1 MTMMRFGLVGL
12 VIAAGVAVSGC
23 YAHVRARPAT
33 GYVVY
38 ESPPPP
44 RVVVRP
50 AEPYAGAV
58 WVAGHWPWGG
68 SSWVWVDGYWEQPRA
83 GHVYVQPRW
92 QRQGRG
98 WVYVGGGWRSG
109 GAVHVQGRGHV
120 HHHHQHRGRGRVHVQ
135 PARPGVEVR
144 GRARG
149 TVEVR

>member
-1 MTMMRFGLVGL
+1 MNLAKVGLVGL

-38 ESPPPP
+38 EAPPAP

-50 AEPYAGAV
+50 AAPYQGAV
-58 WVAGHWPWGG
+58 WVAGHWTWGG
-68 SSWVWVDGYWEQPRA
+68 SSWVWVDGYWEQPRV
-83 GHVYVQPRW
+83 GYVYVQPRW
-92 QRQGRG
+92 VRQGRG
-98 WVYVGGGWRSG
+98 WVYVGGGWRG
-109 GAVHVQGRGHV
+109 RGAVHVHQAPRV
-120 HHHHQHRGRGRVHVQ
+120 HHHQHGRGRVHVQ